1 MQYTELSLISGDLN
15 ERKEGL
21 EERLVQRERELEEA
35 GSALSKTEAELE
47 RVINSNQELSL
58 DLEDEESKRHN
69 MLEENQEQ
77 NLVVERLNKQLLD
90 LKTRFMETTNQ
101 LAKARDDADT
111 DMDEQR
117 RKLEKKVRRL
127 EDEKVLLRD
136 ELEAEIDL
144 VRKETET
151 KKEKEVK
158 EMETRLQSEQ
168 VKYEDEIDFCN
179 QVIENLRA
187 RNNETMVMA
196 ENTRSAAD
204 RMTETDG
211 SSSAQRIQELVSKV
225 QDLEDKL
232 TYEKKENVLSL
243 EKEKSSSVQLRSDL
257 KRMKTKLEDA
267 LEQSGREKTTLKEEI
282 KRVKAEKDKA
292 DLQFYQ
298 IKERLADYE
307 AEVEN
312 LRSELKQ
319 AEDKLQQLGQQEGR
333 RSKEVEDLQSEITKK
348 NKKIQESIR
357 EKHTEVET
365 LERRVEVFERSERQL
380 KEEIS
385 EIKEII
391 EIQTK
396 EKR

>member
-243 EKEKSSSVQLRSDL
+243 EKEKSNSVQLRSDL